1 MSGRLYVKRR
11 RWVRCVGVLL
21 LLLLLLLICLR
32 CVVER
37 WGIRR

>member
-1 MSGRLYVKRR
+1 MSGRLYVKSR

-21 LLLLLLLICLR
+21 LLLLICLR

-37 WGIRR
+37 RGIRR